1 MIDCVFI
8 QTNESTLEGHE
19 FICTSKMVFSTST
32 EFKHPNF
39 GIKKGTI
46 SLVFFLFFKYC
57 YVAKILTK
65 LLAKKMKRRKSL
77 ESKSNGNQVPLEFD
91 CEEKKRENGCDFF
104 R

>member
-1 MIDCVFI
+1 MIDYVFI

-19 FICTSKMVFSTST
+19 FIYTSKMVFSTST
-32 EFKHPNF
+32 RFKHPNF

-46 SLVFFLFFKYC
+46 HLVFFLFFKYC
-57 YVAKILTK
+57 YVAEILTE

-91 CEEKKRENGCDFF
+91 YEEKKTENGCDFF